1 MKKIIAIALSATM
14 TVGIMNVPA
23 YAELTGFKGI
33 GQISI
38 KAATEELT
46 YGDFKCVVAVE

>member
-1 MKKIIAIALSATM
+1 MALTVAM

-33 GQISI
+33 GQISV
-38 KAATEELT
+38 KAASEELT
-46 YGDFKCVVAVE
+46 